1 MRPGYLLIVFL
12 FFSCSTIVPPK
23 MFITGEKTVIESQV
37 VGDYKEIE
45 KDAWAI
51 SSVPTHVQKERS
63 KRSSAVGDAELFK
76 AMKIREYNADVIM
89 YYKNER
95 VIGEAKNGL
104 LEYRRSRTIEE
115 ESDIKRIVM
124 TIIED
129 ENRARMTIFK
139 RTLILGGKPS
149 PTPYDIQVFGEKFA
163 EEQRDAAQAGDW
175 IQNNSGSWFKKR

>member
-1 MRPGYLLIVFL
+1 MRSGYLIIVL
-12 FFSCSTIVPPK
+12 FILSCSTIVPPK
-23 MFITGEKTVIESQV
+23 MYITGEKTVIESQV

-63 KRSSAVGDAELFK
+63 KRSTAVGDAELFK
-76 AMKIREYNADVIM
+76 AMKIREYHADVIRD
-89 YYKNER
+89 YKNEG

-104 LEYRRSRTIEE
+104 LEYRHSRTIEE
-115 ESDIKRIVM
+115 DSDVKRIIM

-129 ENRARMTIFK
+129 ENKARTTIFR
-139 RTLILGGKPS
+139 RTLVLGGKPS
-149 PTPYDIQVFGEKFA
+149 PTPYDVQIFGEKFA
-163 EEQRDAAQAGDW
+163 EEQRDAALAGDW